1 MREAKYTYSKD
12 KHDRLLWTDMA
23 QPEFYWDV
31 LESYVQPMGGHGT
44 TQLVVPTCGPCR
56 MELHGDRATMAKG

>member
-31 LESYVQPMGGHGT
+31 LES
-44 TQLVVPTCGPCR
+44 
-56 MELHGDRATMAKG
+56 